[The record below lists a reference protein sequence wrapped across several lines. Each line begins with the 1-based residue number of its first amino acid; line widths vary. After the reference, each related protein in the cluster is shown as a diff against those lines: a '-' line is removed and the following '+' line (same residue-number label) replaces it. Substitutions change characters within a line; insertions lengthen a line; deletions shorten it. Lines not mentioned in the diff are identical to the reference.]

1 MYARCHRG
9 ALPSSNPLL
18 ALPLPPRFGERTF
31 KKKKWFPEGLQWSVT
46 SVVFCVRRHFNK
58 KFGRRTPRS
67 STLHRFTNPSV
78 TAWIWSTSS
87 HQDRISTPSLCTTE
101 GKLAREI
108 FVLAPPRRD
117 QHLCLRRKCCVLRI
131 FLRALL
137 VLVDISLASRAPGG
151 GDSESREESRAEKQG
166 NQEVDQEGRPSFR
179 LRIQER
185 TELRSRDRDQ
195 SPRSCGTA
203 RAWLVAVRL
212 DDSTSAFWLGLLRH

>member
-18 ALPLPPRFGERTF
+18 ALPLPPRVGERTF

-67 STLHRFTNPSV
+67 STLHPFTNPSV

-151 GDSESREESRAEKQG
+151 GIARGERGESRETRESR
-166 NQEVDQEGRPSFR
+166 GRPGRAAKR

-212 DDSTSAFWLGLLRH
+212 DDSPHFGSVC

>member
-1 MYARCHRG
+1 M
-9 ALPSSNPLL
+9 
-18 ALPLPPRFGERTF
+18 PPRRSAVEQPPAGPAPPPPGWG
-31 KKKKWFPEGLQWSVT
+31 KNVQKKKWFPEGLQWSVT
-46 SVVFCVRRHFNK
+46 SMVFFVRRHFNK

-151 GDSESREESRAEKQG
+151 DSESREGGEQRNKGIKRSTRKGGQAFVYEYRRG
-166 NQEVDQEGRPSFR
+166 PSFEAGTGTR
-179 LRIQER
+179 ARVLAEPL
-185 TELRSRDRDQ
+185 EL
-195 SPRSCGTA
+195 G
-203 RAWLVAVRL
+203 W
-212 DDSTSAFWLGLLRH
+212 

>member
-1 MYARCHRG
+1 M
-9 ALPSSNPLL
+9 
-18 ALPLPPRFGERTF
+18 PPRRSAFEQPPAGPAPPPPGWG
-31 KKKKWFPEGLQWSVT
+31 KNVQKKKWFPEGLQWSVT
-46 SVVFCVRRHFNK
+46 SMVFCVRRHFYK
-58 KFGRRTPRS
+58 KLGRRTPRS

-108 FVLAPPRRD
+108 FVLAPRRRD
-117 QHLCLRRKCCVLRI
+117 QHLCLRRKCCVLRAL
-131 FLRALL
+131 LRALL
-137 VLVDISLASRAPGG
+137 VLVDISLASRAPAGG
-151 GDSESREESRAEKQG
+151 IARVERGESRETRESR
-166 NQEVDQEGRPSFR
+166 GRPGRAAKR

-212 DDSTSAFWLGLLRH
+212 DDSPHFGSVC

>member
-1 MYARCHRG
+1 M
-9 ALPSSNPLL
+9 
-18 ALPLPPRFGERTF
+18 PPRRSAFEQPPAGPAPPPLGWG
-31 KKKKWFPEGLQWSVT
+31 KNVQKKKWFPEGLQWSVT
-46 SVVFCVRRHFNK
+46 SMVFCVRRHFYK

-67 STLHRFTNPSV
+67 STLHRLTNPSV

-101 GKLAREI
+101 GKLAREN
-108 FVLAPPRRD
+108 FVLAPQD
-117 QHLCLRRKCCVLRI
+117 AISTCACDGNVAFCGLFCGLFWCSLTSVLLRERQ
-131 FLRALL
+131 
-137 VLVDISLASRAPGG
+137 G
-151 GDSESREESRAEKQG
+151 GDSERVERGESRETRESR
-166 NQEVDQEGRPSFR
+166 GRPGRAAKR

-212 DDSTSAFWLGLLRH
+212 DDSPHFGSVC